1 MDILYYAHYIVR
13 KIMHRS
19 GIYIQKMFTLIIV
32 IIKSINTFQKRHMVY
47 SKNIMV
53 FYCNEVNEMW
63 HLNPKCHMFGL
74 TNKPP

>member
-1 MDILYYAHYIVR
+1 
-13 KIMHRS
+13 
-19 GIYIQKMFTLIIV
+19 
-32 IIKSINTFQKRHMVY
+32 MVY